1 MYVRRDVNSCARVT
15 HESHEDWSLT
25 NNADS
30 TVYFSL
36 FFHFFLALTLKLN
49 REVFTCNVPSYEMQ
63 IFVIARDCFDA

>member
-15 HESHEDWSLT
+15 HESHKDWSPT
-25 NNADS
+25 KNADS
-30 TVYFSL
+30 TVCFRSFFIFFFSL
-36 FFHFFLALTLKLN
+36 TLTLN